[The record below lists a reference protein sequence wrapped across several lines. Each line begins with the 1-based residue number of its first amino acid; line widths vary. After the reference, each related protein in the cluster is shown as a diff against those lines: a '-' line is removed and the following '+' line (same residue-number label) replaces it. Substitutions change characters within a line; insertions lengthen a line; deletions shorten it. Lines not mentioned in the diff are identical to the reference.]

1 MNNISFR
8 AKIHGLPLDVT
19 AKLFEMR
26 TEDDTK
32 HEIRLLERTASNNK
46 DTFVMSKNGKVTV
59 EYQPT
64 FTPRNPGL
72 YKPVDLVRIF
82 QTMKHLE
89 AQNVLKK
96 SLAARKTQL
105 KKADYAAFQE

>member
-59 EYQPT
+59 EYQPA
-64 FTPRNPGL
+64 FTHLIPVL
-72 YKPVDLVRIF
+72 FKPFYFFIIF
-82 QTMKHLE
+82 KKMKHLD